1 MRRLE
6 GKTALVTGASRGVG
20 ALVAQALAREG
31 ATLWLHARTVAN
43 CAQTLSL
50 VKALG
55 AQAQVVEAEL
65 DDPTQVEALGTLVR
79 DQGGVDIL
87 YNNAGVMAQWSP
99 TGEHSR
105 EDWMRNLRIN
115 FLAPVRLCEL
125 LVPAMRTRKW
135 GRVVNVTTG
144 MENQL
149 ELVPYSAAKAALDKY
164 TRELAQAVIADGV
177 VVNLLDP
184 GWLRTDLGGPQAPN
198 APESVLPGAMVPVLF
213 ANDGPH
219 GTLVRAQEFGQR

>member
-20 ALVAQALAREG
+20 ALVAEALAREG
-31 ATLWLHARTVAN
+31 ASLWLHARTVAN
-43 CAQTLSL
+43 CAQTLAR

-55 AQAQVVEAEL
+55 ATAQVVEGEL
-65 DDPTQVEALGTLVR
+65 DDPAQVESLGAVVLAS
-79 DQGGVDIL
+79 GGVDIL

-99 TGEHSR
+99 SGLHAR
-105 EDWMRNLRIN
+105 EEWVRNLQIN
-115 FLAPVRLCEL
+115 FLAPMRLCEL
-125 LVPAMRTRKW
+125 LVPGMRGRGW

-144 MENQL
+144 MEKQL

-164 TRELAQAVIADGV
+164 TSELAHAAIADGV

-184 GWLRTDLGGPQAPN
+184 GWLRTDLGGPNAPN
-198 APESVLPGAMVPVLF
+198 APESVLPGALVPVLF
-213 ANDGPH
+213 GNDGPF
-219 GTLVRAQEFGQR
+219 GTLVRAQEHAQG